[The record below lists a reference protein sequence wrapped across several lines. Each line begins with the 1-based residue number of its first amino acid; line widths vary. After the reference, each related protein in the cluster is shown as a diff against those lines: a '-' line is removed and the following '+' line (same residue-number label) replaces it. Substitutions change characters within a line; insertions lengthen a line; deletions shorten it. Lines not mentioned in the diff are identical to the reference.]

1 MGKANVLA
9 FAACLLAAT
18 TSCDIDHLANGQAG
32 DRSGVSSPVVVMDK
46 LPPVRRP
53 VPVAADPT
61 ARTPET
67 DQKKS
72 PWRSLADDGLHDPT
86 APALGLLQQPEE
98 ALSIL
103 PWDDAGNKVNWVR
116 ALEDGHINPRTR
128 LYPETEVETLNITIY
143 LNVGG
148 RTNLVRFPHFHHTKW
163 LGCVNCHDRLFVAE
177 AGANP
182 ISMFRILQGEDCG
195 RCHGAVSFPLTEC
208 NRCHSVPQAE
218 LETIRARPECMTRDA
233 KKMAV
238 VCKG

>member
-1 MGKANVLA
+1 MR
-9 FAACLLAAT
+9 
-18 TSCDIDHLANGQAG
+18 
-32 DRSGVSSPVVVMDK
+32 RSQRNTVEV
-46 LPPVRRP
+46 PPDEALVKQP
-53 VPVAADPT
+53 SA
-61 ARTPET
+61 
-67 DQKKS
+67 

-86 APALGLLQQPEE
+86 APALGILQQPEE
-98 ALSIL
+98 ALSVL
-103 PWDDAGNKVNWVR
+103 PWDSAGNKVNWVR

-163 LGCVNCHDRLFVAE
+163 LGCENCHDRLFVDQ

-208 NRCHSVPQAE
+208 NRCHSVPQE
-218 LETIRARPECMTRDA
+218 QLETISRRPECVTRKRQKTA
-233 KKMAV
+233 I
-238 VCKG
+238 VCEG